1 MKIFGKKLDIQT
13 LVIGVVLG
21 LLICCNLFCGCKM
34 MEGAT
39 GSMEEGKEQEAKE
52 AAEATLEETVVDA
65 VKEKEKKDKEE
76 MNNFGTMVE
85 GLKQRIENLKQKG
98 QEGFAGIGEQVMG
111 GVDGTFESQN
121 GDGQWRDGSEETHQG
136 TPVPLASG
144 EMFFFSGNK
153 FAPQCRSSYSSSTGQ
168 ACLSKEQ
175 IDYLN
180 QRGGNR
186 THADGF

>member
-39 GSMEEGKEQEAKE
+39 GSMEKKQEEQQEG
-52 AAEATLEETVVDA
+52 AAEASVEESA
-65 VKEKEKKDKEE
+65 VAAVENEVEKKEKKDKEE
-76 MNNFGTMVE
+76 KNNFGTMVE
-85 GLKQRIENLKQKG
+85 GLKQRIENLKQK
-98 QEGFAGIGEQVMG
+98 EGFTGE
-111 GVDGTFESQN
+111 
-121 GDGQWRDGSEETHQG
+121 GQWRDGSEETHQG
-136 TPVPLASG
+136 TQVPLPAG

>member
-39 GSMEEGKEQEAKE
+39 GSMEEPKEE
-52 AAEATLEETVVDA
+52 AEATLEESVVDA
-65 VKEKEKKDKEE
+65 AREQKEKKEEKDKEE

-121 GDGQWRDGSEETHQG
+121 GDGEWRDGSEETHQG
-136 TPVPLASG
+136 TQVPLPAG